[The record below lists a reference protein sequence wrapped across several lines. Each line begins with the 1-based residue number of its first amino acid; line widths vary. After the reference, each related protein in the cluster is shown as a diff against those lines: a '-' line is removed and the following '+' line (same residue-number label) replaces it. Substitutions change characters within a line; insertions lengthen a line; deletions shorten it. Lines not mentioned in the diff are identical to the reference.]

1 MSTPQLMLERDPDAL
16 RTVFRMLIC
25 FTPAAIFA
33 IAKFADWHG
42 KFSHYDPVHFHEL
55 LNFNHQLL
63 AGFLLATS
71 SIAMGMFATWQTAA
85 RNPLL
90 DPGCMGWL
98 AIHGWNGDLRQLPQR
113 GLLPL
118 TEVIGVLVIS
128 LICARF
134 AATSI
139 IVLPMIWSLIRLL
152 AGNEHHCRHHPWA
165 YGCIWLLQASA
176 FLMAGSLWIAVP
188 LVLTAILL
196 TEALNS
202 SAVRQKT
209 LGLIND
215 DVTLEPKSAPFSPS
229 SGKLQQQ
236 RNRQKRIGRNL
247 YPFQQLSPDIT
258 DSRVPWHLAIWSA
271 AVLSWVIW
279 CFTTRIELL
288 CGSTDYYP
296 DDVSPAKVINMV
308 LLVMSVGCVFATGLI
323 MRIIQYAPFV
333 WLPRCNLW
341 TRIRL
346 LKPIIWSWDRVWIV
360 LMPAALLTALPFTRD
375 PSVISPTQISLLVF
389 ALVMLL
395 LRSGPARDSWQMTAD
410 ARLSTT
416 FISQGN
422 G

>member
-1 MSTPQLMLERDPDAL
+1 MSTPQLTMERGPDAL
-16 RTVFRMLIC
+16 RTIFRLLIC
-25 FTPAAIFA
+25 FMPAAIFTT
-33 IAKFADWHG
+33 AKFADWHG
-42 KFSHYDPVHFHEL
+42 KFSHYNPVHYREL
-55 LNFNHQLL
+55 LDFNHQLL
-63 AGFLLATS
+63 AGALLTAF
-71 SIAMGMFATWQTAA
+71 SIAMGMFTTWQAAA

-90 DPGCMGWL
+90 DPGCMGWM

-113 GLLPL
+113 GLLSI
-118 TEVIGVLVIS
+118 TEVIGVLAIS
-128 LICARF
+128 LACAGF

-152 AGNEHHCRHHPWA
+152 AGNEHHCRHHPWV
-165 YGCIWLLQASA
+165 YGCIWLLHASA
-176 FLMAGSLWIAVP
+176 FLMAGSLWIGVP
-188 LVLTAILL
+188 LLLTAILL

-209 LGLIND
+209 LDLINH
-215 DVTLEPKSAPFSPS
+215 DVTLETKSSPFSPG

-236 RNRQKRIGRNL
+236 RERQKRISRNL

-258 DSRVPWHLAIWSA
+258 DSRLPWNLAIWSA
-271 AVLSWVIW
+271 VVLSWVIW
-279 CFTTRIELL
+279 CLTTRIEFLWPPADF
-288 CGSTDYYP
+288 SP
-296 DDVSPAKVINMV
+296 DQSPLNMMINATA
-308 LLVMSVGCVFATGLI
+308 VGCVFATGLI
-323 MRIIQYAPFV
+323 IRIIQYTPFV

-360 LMPAALLTALPFTRD
+360 LLPAALLTAIPFSRD
-375 PSVISPTQISLLVF
+375 PSVVSPTQISLLVF
-389 ALVMLL
+389 ALAVLL

-422 G
+422 S